1 MAPLILHSCVNK
13 SSKILLI
20 AFHNLG
26 IAARVVGGGGGG
38 GSNLHEKSKKFGREV
53 KF

>member
-1 MAPLILHSCVNK
+1 MAPLIRHSCVNK

-26 IAARVVGGGGGG
+26 IAARVVWGGGGAICMR
-38 GSNLHEKSKKFGREV
+38 SPKNLVV
-53 KF
+53 K

>member
-1 MAPLILHSCVNK
+1 MAPLIRHSCVNK

-38 GSNLHEKSKKFGREV
+38 SNLHEKSKKIGREV

>member
-26 IAARVVGGGGGG
+26 IAARVVGGGGGEAICMR
-38 GSNLHEKSKKFGREV
+38 SPKKLVV
-53 KF
+53 K

>member
-38 GSNLHEKSKKFGREV
+38 EAICMRSPKNLVV
-53 KF
+53 K

>member
-26 IAARVVGGGGGG
+26 IAARVVGGGGG
-38 GSNLHEKSKKFGREV
+38 SNLHEKSKKIGREV

>member
-1 MAPLILHSCVNK
+1 MAPLIRHSCVNK

-26 IAARVVGGGGGG
+26 IAARVVWGGGC
-38 GSNLHEKSKKFGREV
+38 NLHEKSKKFGREV
-53 KF
+53 KFW